1 MDRLGVDLDFVFIYM
16 DDILVAS
23 RDEATQMA
31 HLRLHMERM
40 REFKLVLNLQKCQFS
55 CQAVDFLGHR
65 ILERGAESCGHDS
78 GFQVAS

>member
-1 MDRLGVDLDFVFIYM
+1 MERLGVDLDFLFIYM

-40 REFKLVLNLQKCQFS
+40 REFRLVS
-55 CQAVDFLGHR
+55 CE
-65 ILERGAESCGHDS
+65 ERPGWITAGMTP
-78 GFQVAS
+78 